1 MAASLAREALFEFH
15 DVPVIQVVQ
24 EYRFI
29 DPAGR
34 TRHIRDEKQVVAR
47 SEDGLPHEVI
57 GTWTDLTDAYE
68 QRAQVHA
75 LANYDARTGLP
86 NRALLRERIEE
97 AVADAQSQN
106 RSCHVIFFDFDRFR
120 RINETLGEAAGDQLL
135 ETVGARLNHAMA
147 EFDTAARVGDHELII
162 TASIGVANHPRGG
175 DTPETLMSAAELAV
189 GDARRAGGDQKLGE
203 SGVHI
208 AMDDFRAIIALA
220 AALELSL
227 VAEGVETEAQKA
239 FLSRERCQIGQEFLF
254 ARPAPAKELFPG
266 SPASSSGH

>member
-1 MAASLAREALFEFH
+1 MPDMAASLAREALFEFH

-147 EFDTAARVGDHELII
+147 EFDTAARVGDDGFCAVLDRDISRQSLAELLNCLLATLRAPHRVGDHELII

-189 GDARRAGGDQKLGE
+189 GDARRAGGDQKLGGE
-203 SGVHI
+203 RGAHCHGRLPRHY
-208 AMDDFRAIIALA
+208 RAGRGPGA
-220 AALELSL
+220 
-227 VAEGVETEAQKA
+227 VAGG
-239 FLSRERCQIGQEFLF
+239 RRC
-254 ARPAPAKELFPG
+254 
-266 SPASSSGH
+266 